1 MVHESFLVSR
11 AMMTCL
17 DQDPHALAVAEQG
30 LRDAESTYG
39 RCLDARFVQQAVR
52 DIIQGGMADLPQQDF
67 IYSLGLY
74 DYLPTAPAHQLTQI
88 LAHQLRPGGRLI
100 IGNYLIGHDIQ
111 PALELIMDWF
121 LIERS
126 PEDIAALAADLG
138 PGFQAEVQPDS
149 TGSIGFLIVNRSA
162 ATTA

>member
-1 MVHESFLVSR
+1 
-11 AMMTCL
+11 MMTCL

-88 LAHQLRPGGRLI
+88 LALI